1 MSFLLTA
8 RVFYLIH
15 TNILHFLQFYTELSK
30 SARILNYFFQ
40 NLNIFLKNGDPVSFT
55 DFCIKKYLDNLFV
68 KKEVFLITVF
78 IQLTCVLSFFSKKSL
93 QLISRLLSS
102 DNKTIR
108 FHNFKVV
115 FQYQCKLNTLFWF
128 KEALNKK
135 IHSFLVYRDPW

>member
-15 TNILHFLQFYTELSK
+15 TNILQFLQFYTELSK

-108 FHNFKVV
+108 FHNFKVF